1 MEWDTMRDAFGGW
14 DMKAETAHLG
24 DSKVRITIFQFQ
36 FVFDIDDA
44 PFLTKDFF
52 SVVEIVDFH
61 FASRSFPLTEQKRR
75 SENEDDESG
84 KEEIFNENNIY
95 LFYCLFWIHRA
106 SLCMACWYCLT
117 FKGFTTASK

>member
-1 MEWDTMRDAFGGW
+1 
-14 DMKAETAHLG
+14 MKAETTHFG

-52 SVVEIVDFH
+52 SVVEIVDFQ
-61 FASRSFPLTEQKRR
+61 FALSFVSSYREKR